1 MQFKFLIYFTLFA
14 QEMQDVFCNLAFLFS
29 QKRTDLQQSF
39 LVKVCKSVILCYF
52 YRECVV
58 LCQSTKLGLIILVVV
73 ITFLSSL

>member
-52 YRECVV
+52 YREFIL
-58 LCQSTKLGLIILVVV
+58 LCRSLIIDIIPL
-73 ITFLSSL
+73 